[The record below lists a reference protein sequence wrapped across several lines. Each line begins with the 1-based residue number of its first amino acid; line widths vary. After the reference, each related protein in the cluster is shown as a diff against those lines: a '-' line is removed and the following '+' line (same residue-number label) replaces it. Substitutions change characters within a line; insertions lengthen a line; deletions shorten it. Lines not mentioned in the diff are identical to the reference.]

1 MEIIWEKF
9 YIYKKK
15 VCILEYK
22 LYFQNDVWFE
32 SRINTYGGK
41 VGQWKVVEK
50 REVELGLREAKGMWL
65 HLAATNAQLY
75 VGYQAKEET
84 FTNMLL

>member
-22 LYFQNDVWFE
+22 SYFQNDVWFE

-50 REVELGLREAKGMWL
+50 GKLNLD
-65 HLAATNAQLY
+65 
-75 VGYQAKEET
+75 
-84 FTNMLL
+84 